1 MDGVTRIAELQ
12 AECDAL
18 RAALVEQQERVT
30 QLTTRAIVAERHK
43 ALELLSKGSA
53 VEQLEMRLR
62 EQLAETEIRAEKAEA
77 ESTALRARVEALEA
91 DRGRLQ
97 DALRHIVEWD
107 DECGCEDHTSED
119 CCQLQGDADFC
130 ARCWAAVALKAG

>member
-18 RAALVEQQERVT
+18 RAALVEQQQQTDSYRNM
-30 QLTTRAIVAERHK
+30 
-43 ALELLSKGSA
+43 AL
-53 VEQLEMRLR
+53 LR
-62 EQLAETEIRAEKAEA
+62 ER

-130 ARCWAAVALKAG
+130 ARCWAAVALKEG